1 MSACMCMFVCV
12 CMCAYQRT
20 SGVIPL
26 ALSTLYLRYG
36 LLLVW
41 TFSIRLGWP
50 ASPRLSACLYLFS
63 PGITGIRT
71 MPGCSGSP
79 SWVLESKLMS
89 SCSQGKHFT
98 NKAISSVL
106 LLGKLDTSTG
116 DWLDL
121 VIATPTDAPLGGLG
135 GPRRKQQHPLGWDV
149 QSGAT
154 LVLKEKPYSSP
165 THTVHPRS

>member
-1 MSACMCMFVCV
+1 MVSYWYGPFPSGLGGQQAPGSLPVS
-12 CMCAYQRT
+12 T
-20 SGVIPL
+20 SSVL
-26 ALSTLYLRYG
+26 ELQA
-36 LLLVW
+36 
-41 TFSIRLGWP
+41 F
-50 ASPRLSACLYLFS
+50 APRLAVLA
-63 PGITGIRT
+63 P
-71 MPGCSGSP
+71 P